1 MNLYV
6 TVFIYTFREA
16 HGHYKRPT
24 LKAITTILQTTLKMG
39 KQKAKKIEDTSL
51 KDNPNDFTFE
61 TGKSPKTLK
70 IGAHKHHNKVKPINH
85 NDHNASLSSNK
96 IEQKNEAVIVKGS
109 KKDKKLKRK
118 HSPSDARSDNTI
130 LDSTVLKS
138 EMRKESA
145 SESPF
150 KKKKHNSTS
159 NGRNECDLNN
169 KIACHGVETLRLKT
183 NNKETSLEDKIQNL
197 CSVLDVHP
205 KSTSDDQKAPE
216 RSKEV
221 KVRKNKSVNKS
232 KGRKIKENVSSLG
245 IQSQGISS
253 DQTVSNTS
261 NESKLPDDIKVS
273 CNSSKSKKCKQ
284 NAPRKIENGKWYHEF
299 QLSNDEEY
307 FTSDESSIEVDN
319 SQSRSLQRQHRRL
332 SNERLSR
339 TIFVG
344 NLPLNIT
351 KKRIEALFNN
361 VLKNNKISS
370 SDCCVESVRFRGVIP
385 VTGGTS
391 RLARKR
397 AAITGEFSGVS
408 KFRMGYVVLTTK
420 IGIPI
425 VLSLNGC
432 CLNSNGFIVNPEE
445 SINVIDDKTESINN
459 SSSNNNTNDVYHIR
473 VDKATDNDKTHCK
486 LDNCVFV
493 GNLPF
498 DCTEEEIYST
508 LSTLGSIKSVRL
520 IRDSQTGAVRGFGYV
535 AYNDPSIIPLAIR
548 SSNTLSIRERQIRI
562 MEYKVKKIKNK
573 EGYQQTKFHHH
584 RHDRNNKIFNTD
596 PKKKDKREK
605 KAMKK
610 EKMKEKHPVKLTHS
624 NTDDS
629 NSKKMSKNN
638 KVLSKKKNKK
648 KKIE

>member
-1 MNLYV
+1 
-6 TVFIYTFREA
+6 
-16 HGHYKRPT
+16 
-24 LKAITTILQTTLKMG
+24 MG

-397 AAITGEFSGVS
+397 AAITGEFS
-408 KFRMGYVVLTTK
+408 
-420 IGIPI
+420 
-425 VLSLNGC
+425 
-432 CLNSNGFIVNPEE
+432 
-445 SINVIDDKTESINN
+445 
-459 SSSNNNTNDVYHIR
+459 